1 MPVDEGIRKAVERK
15 LKDLLKKGAKP
26 EKEELQTL
34 NIAVKY
40 LSVAAKMDG
49 SEYGTELA
57 MLNNLDDDGDDSD
70 LRELEPNAES

>member
-1 MPVDEGIRKAVERK
+1 MPVDEGIRRAVERK

-40 LSVAAKMDG
+40 LSVAAKMDI
-49 SEYGTELA
+49 SEYGSELA
-57 MLNNLDDDGDDSD
+57 ALNELDDDGDDPE
-70 LRELEPNAES
+70 LRELEPNADS